1 MKIFLCGTSFRAE
14 YGGPAF
20 SVSGLAKA
28 LSRAGVKVGVWAPDG
43 SSVDS
48 EVFRG
53 FSSVDKFGGSAD
65 EALRCFGNPHVLHD
79 NGIWLAHNHR
89 LAALARASHIR
100 RLVSLRGMLEPWSL
114 SHRKWKKKLALALYQ
129 KVDLTDATCHHA
141 TSEMEA
147 ENIKRLRLG
156 VPVCVIPN
164 GVEIPTITRAPKEQL
179 SKPKIALF
187 LSRIHPKKGLPLL
200 ISAWDMVRPVGWI
213 LRIVG
218 PDEEGHRAEIERTV
232 ADRGLA
238 SVVEFS
244 GPLTGKQKERIYLE
258 SDLFVLPTHSENFGI
273 VVAEALAFGL
283 PVITTTG
290 TPWQQLQSRGCG
302 WFVDP
307 SVPAIASGLREA
319 TSLSQYHLAKMGQR
333 GREWVTAQFS
343 WERIA
348 NDFITLYESLANSAR
363 M

>member
-1 MKIFLCGTSFRAE
+1 MKIFLCCTSFRAQ

-28 LSRAGVKVGVWAPDG
+28 LSRAGIKVGVWAPDG
-43 SSVDS
+43 SSVHS
-48 EVFRG
+48 EVFRD
-53 FSSVDKFGGSAD
+53 FSGVDKFGGSAE
-65 EALRCFGNPHVLHD
+65 EALTNFGNPDVLHD

-89 LAALARASHIR
+89 LATLARASHIR

-114 SHRKWKKKLALALYQ
+114 SHRKWKKKLALGLYQ
-129 KVDLTDATCHHA
+129 KVDLTDAACHHA

-156 VPVCVIPN
+156 VPICVIPN
-164 GVEIPTITRAPKEQL
+164 GVDIPAITRAPKEQL

-200 ISAWDMVRPVGWI
+200 ISAWEIVQPVGWI

-218 PDEEGHRAEIERTV
+218 PDEEGHRAEIEKTV
-232 ADRGLA
+232 AERGLG
-238 SVVEFS
+238 SVIELS
-244 GPLTGKQKERIYLE
+244 GPLTGKQKESAYLE
-258 SDLFVLPTHSENFGI
+258 SALFVLPTHSENFGI

-290 TPWQQLQSRGCG
+290 TPWQQVESQRCG
-302 WFVDP
+302 WFVET
-307 SVPAIASGLREA
+307 SVSAIASALREA
-319 TSLSQYHLAKMGQR
+319 TSLSPHHLAQMGQR
-333 GREWVTAQFS
+333 GREWVSAQFA

-348 NDFITLYESLANSAR
+348 NDFIALYEDMTNST
-363 M
+363 